1 MLGKLIARRLA
12 LALLT
17 IVLATVLVFVALQAL
32 PGNLATQILGKD
44 ATPDAVAQLTA
55 QLHLDRP
62 GWLRYLT
69 WLGGAVHGDF
79 GTSLATGD
87 CVVSMAGDYLRNT
100 AVLAGITIVVGIT
113 LAVILGVVAGLTR
126 DRLPDVLISGVALIA
141 MSVPEFTLA
150 TLLVLVFAVKLAW
163 FPAVVTDGPDASLR
177 TILHN
182 VPLPA
187 AALSIVMAA
196 YIVRMMRTSVI
207 DVMASEYVAMAT
219 LRGLPRR
226 RVLLHHAL
234 PNALLPALN
243 VIAINIA
250 WLVGGVVVV
259 EAVFNYPG
267 IGTLMLDAVHNRDVP
282 VLQYIA
288 VIGALVYVVSNLL
301 ADLAATALNPRLRT
315 PARAS

>member
-1 MLGKLIARRLA
+1 
-12 LALLT
+12 
-17 IVLATVLVFVALQAL
+17 
-32 PGNLATQILGKD
+32 
-44 ATPDAVAQLTA
+44 
-55 QLHLDRP
+55 
-62 GWLRYLT
+62 
-69 WLGGAVHGDF
+69 
-79 GTSLATGD
+79 
-87 CVVSMAGDYLRNT
+87 
-100 AVLAGITIVVGIT
+100 
-113 LAVILGVVAGLTR
+113 
-126 DRLPDVLISGVALIA
+126 
-141 MSVPEFTLA
+141 
-150 TLLVLVFAVKLAW
+150 
-163 FPAVVTDGPDASLR
+163 
-177 TILHN
+177 
-182 VPLPA
+182 
-187 AALSIVMAA
+187 MAA

-282 VLQYIA
+282 VLQFIA

-315 PARAS
+315 PARASHERGRWRADSGGLPLGDTPKARLPAADVDPRRGGTVRAAGRIAGRGDRASCWCWCTSSSRFGGAAGSRPTHRSPPSPMQAITNPSGSHWLGTDQLGRDVLSRVIYGGRNAMVISLSSPPCSRSGSGRRWAALRPTSAAGSTRS

>member
-12 LALLT
+12 LAVLT

-62 GWLRYLT
+62 GVLRYLS

-79 GTSLATGD
+79 GTSLATSQR
-87 CVVSMAGDYLRNT
+87 VVTMAGDYLRNT

-113 LAVILGVVAGLTR
+113 LALILGVVAGLTR
-126 DRLPDVLISGVALIA
+126 DRLPDVLISGVALVA

-163 FPAVVTDGPDASLR
+163 FPAVVTDGPDAPLS

>member
-1 MLGKLIARRLA
+1 MFLRLIGRRLA
-12 LALLT
+12 FALLT
-17 IVLATVLVFVALQAL
+17 VILATVLVFVALQAL

-44 ATPDAVAQLTA
+44 ATPAAVAQLNE
-55 QLHLDRP
+55 QLGLDRP
-62 GWLRYLT
+62 AVVRYLE
-69 WLGGAVHGDF
+69 WLWGAVRGDF
-79 GTSLATGD
+79 GTSLATQD
-87 CVVSMAGDYLRNT
+87 RVVGMAAGYLRNT
-100 AVLAGITIVVGIT
+100 ALLAGVTIVVGIS
-113 LAVILGVVAGLTR
+113 LALVLGVVAGLTR
-126 DRLPDVLISGVALIA
+126 DRLPDVLISGVALVA
-141 MSVPEFTLA
+141 MSIPEFTLA
-150 TLLVLVFAVKLAW
+150 TLLVLFFAVKLGW
-163 FPAVVTDGPDASLR
+163 FPAVVTDGPDAPIG
-177 TILHN
+177 TILTN

-282 VLQYIA
+282 VLQFIA
-288 VIGALVYVVSNLL
+288 VLGALVYVVSNLL
-301 ADLAATALNPRLRT
+301 ADIAATALNPRLRT
-315 PARAS
+315 PARAR